1 MVAEIFAPFFG
12 ERRPNRSRRYCC
24 VPRGGG
30 LAGAGLCLW
39 NPKASGRLWRT
50 SRRGSQRRLS
60 NASVIHKGRRCGR
73 LCHFHCRRPSFGFGA
88 SVLNNSARLIIPIQN
103 EENQELW
110 RDLQTGE
117 TPPEAAVGNEGQAQA
132 PREWEKA
139 TNQIDCEKAGGMW
152 DVPNNRCSEKR

>member
-1 MVAEIFAPFFG
+1 MLQSSIKGGAVVAFAIFTVVGPALALAPV
-12 ERRPNRSRRYCC
+12 S
-24 VPRGGG
+24 
-30 LAGAGLCLW
+30 
-39 NPKASGRLWRT
+39 
-50 SRRGSQRRLS
+50 
-60 NASVIHKGRRCGR
+60 
-73 LCHFHCRRPSFGFGA
+73 
-88 SVLNNSARLIIPIQN
+88 LNGSARLIIPIQN

-139 TNQIDCEKAGGMW
+139 TNLIDCEKAGGMW

>member
-1 MVAEIFAPFFG
+1 MLQSSIK
-12 ERRPNRSRRYCC
+12 
-24 VPRGGG
+24 
-30 LAGAGLCLW
+30 AGAVVAFAIFTVVGPALALA
-39 NPKASGRLWRT
+39 PVS
-50 SRRGSQRRLS
+50 
-60 NASVIHKGRRCGR
+60 
-73 LCHFHCRRPSFGFGA
+73 
-88 SVLNNSARLIIPIQN
+88 LNDSARLIIPIQN

-139 TNQIDCEKAGGMW
+139 TNLIDCEKAGGMW

>member
-1 MVAEIFAPFFG
+1 MLQSSIK
-12 ERRPNRSRRYCC
+12 
-24 VPRGGG
+24 
-30 LAGAGLCLW
+30 AGAVVAFAIFTIVG
-39 NPKASGRLWRT
+39 PASALAPV
-50 SRRGSQRRLS
+50 S
-60 NASVIHKGRRCGR
+60 
-73 LCHFHCRRPSFGFGA
+73 
-88 SVLNNSARLIIPIQN
+88 LNDSARLVIPIQN

-139 TNQIDCEKAGGMW
+139 TNLIDCEKAGGMW